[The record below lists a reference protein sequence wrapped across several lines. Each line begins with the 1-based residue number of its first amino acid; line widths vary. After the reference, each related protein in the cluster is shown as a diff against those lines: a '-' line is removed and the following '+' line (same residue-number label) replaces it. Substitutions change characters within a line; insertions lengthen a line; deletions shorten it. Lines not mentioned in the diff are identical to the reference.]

1 MSDESQD
8 RELAVNDA
16 YKHELDADLITELKK
31 RIEWQEDE
39 IFQLKEVIETLPGDI
54 YWKDRKGMWLGVN
67 TTGCE
72 KLRRF
77 GVADRHEAIIG
88 KTDYEL
94 FDKKTADKYRLNDEK
109 VMETKEALTEEEDVW
124 LPSGE
129 YCVQLS
135 KKRPL
140 YNRQGEVIGIIGN
153 TVDITNLK
161 RVESDLR
168 VAKEAAENANHAKT
182 RFLHNMRHDIRTPFS
197 GIYTM
202 AQHMAELETDTEKK
216 QNLSEIARSAKTL
229 LAYLNEILEFTQIE
243 SGNIPILSK
252 PFDFS
257 KLVEN
262 CVDTFRPSI
271 NLKQVSIESD
281 YRGLPDWIISDRFRI
296 QRIIINLLSNA
307 VKFTERGEI
316 KVVVEQL
323 ESLGRDAIIKLAVED
338 TGPGIPEEK
347 QVVIFEKFGKL
358 GVSYDSTNLSVGLGL
373 YAVKALVN
381 DLNGDVFLK
390 SQAGRG
396 SVFSCVFRVKKPLT
410 TDPKM
415 LEDLLG
421 AV

>member
-1 MSDESQD
+1 MSEESQG
-8 RELAVNDA
+8 REQAVNDA

-31 RIEWQEDE
+31 RIEWQENE

-54 YWKDRKGMWLGVN
+54 YWKSRNGTWLGVN

-77 GVADRHEAIIG
+77 GVADRRESIIG

-94 FDKKTADKYRLNDEK
+94 FDRKTADKYRLNDEK
-109 VMETKEALTEEEDVW
+109 VMETKEAISEEEEIW

-140 YNRQGEVIGIIGN
+140 YDRQGQIIGIIGN

-161 RVESDLR
+161 KVEADLR
-168 VAKEAAENANHAKT
+168 AAKEAAENANHAKT
-182 RFLHNMRHDIRTPFS
+182 RFLHNMRHDIRTPFA

-202 AQHMAELETDTEKK
+202 AQHMAVLETDVKKK
-216 QNLSEIARSAKTL
+216 QNLNEIARSAETL
-229 LAYLNEILEFTQIE
+229 LSYLNEILEFTQIE
-243 SGNIPILSK
+243 SGNIPILLK

-257 KLVEN
+257 KLVAS

-271 NLKQVSIESD
+271 NLKQVSIESE
-281 YRGLPDWIISDRFRI
+281 YRGLPAWIISDRFRI

-307 VKFTERGEI
+307 VKFTEQGKI
-316 KVVVEQL
+316 KVIVEQL
-323 ESLGRDAIIKLAVED
+323 ESLGQDAIIKLVVED

-347 QVVIFEKFGKL
+347 QVAIFEKFGKL
-358 GVSYDSTNLSVGLGL
+358 GVKYDSANLSIGLGL

-390 SQAGRG
+390 SQLGHG
-396 SVFSCVFRVKKPLT
+396 SVFSCVFRVRKPLI

-415 LEDLLG
+415 LAELAG